1 MLTRDVAML
10 SLLYVFYYAH
20 MGVIAP
26 YLGVYLDARG
36 LSSEAIGELIAI
48 MTVARIIAP
57 NLWASLADKTGK
69 RVRIIQLGATGAFIT
84 FLSLFIL
91 NGFWGLAIG
100 LVLSI
105 GFWTSITPQLEQYT
119 LLVVNGDPARYS
131 RVRLWGS
138 IGFILMSVICG
149 AVIDAYGSLQVLW
162 CSVAALGLLALSSL
176 LLRDK
181 PLSGRD
187 AGAVGSFWQK
197 VMQTPFVLFAL
208 VMILLQMGL
217 GVYNGFF
224 ALFLIDLGFTGN
236 ESGWIISLGVIAE
249 VGIFLVAG
257 SLLKRLRIQ
266 TALVICM
273 LATTVRWL
281 CLSLFAEYAFL
292 VIASQTIHALS
303 FGLAHAAAMKFV
315 HFHFGEKYQS
325 RGQALYASISFGLGG
340 AIGSYVAGM
349 LWAQGSG
356 AQLTWLVA
364 ALLTLAGA
372 LLAAAIRIEFN
383 QDPAAN

>member
-1 MLTRDVAML
+1 ML

-69 RVRIIQLGATGAFIT
+69 GLLIIRLGAMGAFLT

-91 NGFWGLAIG
+91 NGFWGLALG

-105 GFWTSITPQLEQYT
+105 GFWTSIMPQLEQYT
-119 LLVVNGDPARYS
+119 LLIVNGDATRYS

-138 IGFILMSVICG
+138 IGFVLMSILCG
-149 AVIDAYGSLQVLW
+149 AVIDHYGANQVLW
-162 CSVAALGLLALSSL
+162 CSVAALGFLALSSL
-176 LLRDK
+176 FLRDK
-181 PLSGRD
+181 QLPPQD
-187 AGAVGSFWQK
+187 ETAVGSFWQK
-197 VMQTPFVLFAL
+197 VKQTPFILFAL
-208 VMILLQMGL
+208 VMVLLQMGL
-217 GVYNGFF
+217 GIYNGFF
-224 ALFLIDLGFTGN
+224 ALFLIDLGFSGN

-249 VGIFLVAG
+249 VGIFLFAG
-257 SLLKRLRIQ
+257 SVLKRLRIQ
-266 TALVICM
+266 TALIICL
-273 LATTVRWL
+273 LATTLRWL
-281 CLSLFAEYAFL
+281 CLALLADNTFL
-292 VIASQTIHALS
+292 VVASQLFHALS
-303 FGLAHAAAMKFV
+303 FGLAHATAMKFV
-315 HFHFGEKYQS
+315 HFHFGERYQS
-325 RGQALYASISFGLGG
+325 RGQALYASVSFGVGG
-340 AIGSYVAGM
+340 AIGSYVAGL

-364 ALLTLAGA
+364 ALLALVGA
-372 LLAAAIRIEFN
+372 LLSAAIRIEPPN
-383 QDPAAN
+383 KPVLSSD